1 MNRVN
6 VVYIVYMWH
15 YLFSLP
21 QASQHASSSWCR
33 LLPRYRTNS
42 ERLIALCFR
51 YLKAKHV
58 DSFPSS
64 FFNRFLLCHRYR
76 YPEEKEPVF
85 ISFLAS
91 WYIRRP
97 IISVDHIITLS
108 TCEFL
113 SDDKPDLKLPRMMEE
128 FTDVNQRDGFPAD
141 YDGVNEEPR
150 SGESGTFVSQ
160 VLDRGSDK
168 INSSETKNDHPV
180 IDHFHGESLSLH
192 CQAVTSTAN
201 DVSSSLVHEVKSESE
216 SEIAEHQNSY
226 VESSFDDKDEN
237 DSFGL
242 GTLFCESQ
250 QCRNDD
256 VGKERELHQGSNKVG
271 DIGNRR
277 ELSGDESLGLENLF
291 DEDFHRKDAM
301 RLRAL
306 KQTSKQSKR
315 ARTKR
320 KRKAGEIDDDDDDK
334 ALGGSKS
341 LNNADTPTLKKKPKK
356 IVPNYFVA
364 IRVSNPDIHA
374 GVKIVQDSLVTHNKR
389 LKDALIPL
397 ETLHLTLLVVHLQD
411 DEQILKAAGIMN
423 QCQASLEPILQNGA
437 LTLTFSGLDHFGH
450 QVLFVKLGGEE
461 ELVLL
466 NSVANII
473 RETFEKEGIPSTDS
487 RDFIPHLTVMKL
499 SRSPK
504 LRKKGVK
511 KIPVEGY
518 TNWVNFKF
526 GEDTVHAL
534 YLCSMNDKKDEEG
547 FYKSV
552 ASLHFPLDIG
562 VEDPSQATDDTL
574 KNDITETH

>member
-1 MNRVN
+1 MNRVD

-15 YLFSLP
+15 YSFSLP
-21 QASQHASSSWCR
+21 QASQHASYSWCR

-42 ERLIALCFR
+42 KRSIALCFR

-58 DSFPSS
+58 DTFPSS
-64 FFNRFLLCHRYR
+64 FFNQYLLCHRY
-76 YPEEKEPVF
+76 PEDKEPVF
-85 ISFLAS
+85 FSFLAS
-91 WYIRRP
+91 WFIGLP
-97 IISVDHIITLS
+97 IISIEHNITLS
-108 TCEFL
+108 RCEFL
-113 SDDKPDLKLPRMMEE
+113 SDDKPDLKLTRM
-128 FTDVNQRDGFPAD
+128 
-141 YDGVNEEPR
+141 
-150 SGESGTFVSQ
+150 
-160 VLDRGSDK
+160 
-168 INSSETKNDHPV
+168 
-180 IDHFHGESLSLH
+180 
-192 CQAVTSTAN
+192 
-201 DVSSSLVHEVKSESE
+201 SSLVNEVKSDSG
-216 SEIAEHQNSY
+216 ITEHQNSY
-226 VESSFDDKDEN
+226 VESSFGDKDVFFSDES

-250 QCRNDD
+250 RCRNDD
-256 VGKERELHQGSNKVG
+256 MGKESQPNQSSNKAG

-301 RLRAL
+301 RPRAP

-315 ARTKR
+315 ARRKR
-320 KRKAGEIDDDDDDK
+320 KRKAGGIDDDDDDK
-334 ALGGSKS
+334 AIGGSES
-341 LNNADTPTLKKKPKK
+341 LNNADTPSLKKKPKK

-411 DEQILKAAGIMN
+411 NEQILKAAGIMN

-511 KIPVEGY
+511 KIPVESY

-526 GEDTVHAL
+526 GEDSVNAL
-534 YLCSMNDKKDEEG
+534 YLCSMNDKKDEQG

-552 ASLHFPLDIG
+552 ASLHFPSDIG

-574 KNDITETH
+574 KNDFTETH

>member
-1 MNRVN
+1 M
-6 VVYIVYMWH
+6 
-15 YLFSLP
+15 
-21 QASQHASSSWCR
+21 
-33 LLPRYRTNS
+33 
-42 ERLIALCFR
+42 
-51 YLKAKHV
+51 
-58 DSFPSS
+58 
-64 FFNRFLLCHRYR
+64 
-76 YPEEKEPVF
+76 
-85 ISFLAS
+85 
-91 WYIRRP
+91 
-97 IISVDHIITLS
+97 
-108 TCEFL
+108 
-113 SDDKPDLKLPRMMEE
+113 
-128 FTDVNQRDGFPAD
+128 
-141 YDGVNEEPR
+141 
-150 SGESGTFVSQ
+150 
-160 VLDRGSDK
+160 
-168 INSSETKNDHPV
+168 
-180 IDHFHGESLSLH
+180 
-192 CQAVTSTAN
+192 
-201 DVSSSLVHEVKSESE
+201 SSLVNEVKSDSG
-216 SEIAEHQNSY
+216 ITEHQNSY
-226 VESSFDDKDEN
+226 VESSFGDKDVFFSDES

-250 QCRNDD
+250 RCRNDD
-256 VGKERELHQGSNKVG
+256 MGKESQPNQSSNKAG

-301 RLRAL
+301 RPRAP

-315 ARTKR
+315 ARRKR
-320 KRKAGEIDDDDDDK
+320 KRKAGGIDDDDDDK
-334 ALGGSKS
+334 AIGGSES
-341 LNNADTPTLKKKPKK
+341 LNNADTPSLKKKPKK

-411 DEQILKAAGIMN
+411 NEQILKAAGIMN

-511 KIPVEGY
+511 KIPVESY

-526 GEDTVHAL
+526 GEDSVNAL
-534 YLCSMNDKKDEEG
+534 YLCSMNDKKDEQG

-552 ASLHFPLDIG
+552 ASLHFPSDIG

-574 KNDITETH
+574 KNDFTETH

>member
-1 MNRVN
+1 
-6 VVYIVYMWH
+6 
-15 YLFSLP
+15 
-21 QASQHASSSWCR
+21 
-33 LLPRYRTNS
+33 
-42 ERLIALCFR
+42 
-51 YLKAKHV
+51 
-58 DSFPSS
+58 
-64 FFNRFLLCHRYR
+64 
-76 YPEEKEPVF
+76 
-85 ISFLAS
+85 
-91 WYIRRP
+91 
-97 IISVDHIITLS
+97 
-108 TCEFL
+108 
-113 SDDKPDLKLPRMMEE
+113 MMEE
-128 FTDVNQRDGFPAD
+128 FTDVNQRDGFLAD
-141 YDGVNEEPR
+141 YDGVPR

-168 INSSETKNDHPV
+168 INSSETKNDHPATN
-180 IDHFHGESLSLH
+180 HFYGESLSLH

-201 DVSSSLVHEVKSESE
+201 DVNSSLVNEVKSESE
-216 SEIAEHQNSY
+216 SVITEHQNSY

-256 VGKERELHQGSNKVG
+256 MGKERQLHQGSNKVG

-301 RLRAL
+301 RPRAP

-315 ARTKR
+315 ARRKR
-320 KRKAGEIDDDDDDK
+320 KRKAGGIDDCDDDDDGDK
-334 ALGGSKS
+334 AVGGSTS
-341 LNNADTPTLKKKPKK
+341 LNNADTPSLKKKPKK

-374 GVKIVQDSLVTHNKR
+374 GVKIVQDSIVTHNKR

-411 DEQILKAAGIMN
+411 DEEIRKAAGIMN
-423 QCQASLEPILQNGA
+423 QCQTSLEPILRNGA

-450 QVLFVKLGGEE
+450 QVLFVKLGGKE

-466 NSVANII
+466 NSVVNII

-487 RDFIPHLTVMKL
+487 RDFIPHLTVVKL

-526 GEDTVHAL
+526 GEDSVNAL